1 MDHGG
6 NVIAELEA
14 DHREV
19 EQIFQQ
25 IEAQPMG
32 DRRRRELADELTRE
46 LVRHSV
52 AEEMHLYPAVR
63 EYVEEGAMLADKELA
78 DHAKVEQLL
87 KDLEDLNA
95 DDPRFNDLVAKLRLE
110 VASHVRDEESRLFPK
125 LAASCTP
132 QKLDELGEFVRRSK
146 ETAPT
151 RPHPSMPTKPPV
163 AKLLAPGVG
172 MVDRIRDALS
182 GRRRE
187 E

>member
-14 DHREV
+14 DHRQV
-19 EQIFQQ
+19 EELFQQ
-25 IEAQPMG
+25 IEAQPVG

-63 EYVEEGAMLADKELA
+63 EYVEDGAMLADKELA
-78 DHAKVEQLL
+78 DHAEVEQML
-87 KDLEDLNA
+87 KDLEDLSA

-110 VASHVRDEESRLFPK
+110 VASHVRDEESLLFPK

-151 RPHPSMPTKPPV
+151 RPHPAMPTKPLLG
-163 AKLLAPGVG
+163 KLLAPGVG

-182 GRRRE
+182 GRRGE
-187 E
+187 H